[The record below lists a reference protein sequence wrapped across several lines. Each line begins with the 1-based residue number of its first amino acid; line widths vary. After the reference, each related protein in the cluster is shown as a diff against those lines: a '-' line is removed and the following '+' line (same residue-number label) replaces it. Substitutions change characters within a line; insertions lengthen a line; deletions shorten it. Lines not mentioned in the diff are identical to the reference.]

1 MSLLKLDYKK
11 IVASVM
17 GTFSHSGDN
26 CCHEVRWPFERTTGV
41 SLGTGLLK
49 PANNQLGE
57 QM

>member
-1 MSLLKLDYKK
+1 MSLLRFDYKK

-17 GTFSHSGDN
+17 GAFSHSGDD
-26 CCHEVRWPFERTTGV
+26 CYHEVRWHLEGTTGV
-41 SLGTGLLK
+41 RLGTGLLK